1 MYCAPRWAGK
11 RGAVESASP
20 FLWRSIVLNF
30 EHSLIKIVR
39 KSIICVTILLISHNP
54 VYSADSSGELAKELI
69 RLRSEVEQKNSEV
82 ENRKQEMKARAK
94 TLAIQK
100 AELEASI
107 QKEQMRVKQLE
118 QTLSKKKSV
127 VVTADADSSVLKK
140 PVNDAIDSL
149 KALITEQIPFKTSE
163 RLKEL
168 EDLKNGTES
177 GQISPYS
184 AVARLWSFIEDEL
197 RLTRE
202 NGIFRQTVTV
212 DGKDVLADVARIG
225 TVMMFYKTSDG
236 KTGFVRKNGKSFEY
250 IPFISKDQTEQVLVL
265 FDQLKKQIRTGYF
278 EIPNALC
285 PAGGGK

>member
-1 MYCAPRWAGK
+1 M
-11 RGAVESASP
+11 
-20 FLWRSIVLNF
+20 
-30 EHSLIKIVR
+30 
-39 KSIICVTILLISHNP
+39 SHNP
-54 VYSADSSGELAKELI
+54 VFSADSSGTLAKELI

-82 ENRKQEMKARAK
+82 ENKKQEMKARAK

-107 QKEQMRVKQLE
+107 SKEQMRVKQLE
-118 QTLSKKKSV
+118 QSLSKKRSV
-127 VVTADADSSVLKK
+127 VASSDTDSSVLKK
-140 PVNDAIDSL
+140 PVIDAIVSL
-149 KALITEQIPFKTSE
+149 RSLIAEQIPFKTSE

-168 EDLKNGTES
+168 EDLKNGMES

-184 AVARLWSFIEDEL
+184 AVARLWSFVEDEL
-197 RLTRE
+197 RITRE

-212 DGKDVLADVARIG
+212 EGKDMLADVARIG

-236 KTGFVRKNGKSFEY
+236 KTGYVKKNGTSFEY
-250 IPFISKDQTEQVLVL
+250 VPYSLKSQTEQVLVL

-285 PAGGGK
+285 PVGGAK

>member
-1 MYCAPRWAGK
+1 MLK
-11 RGAVESASP
+11 
-20 FLWRSIVLNF
+20 F
-30 EHSLIKIVR
+30 EYSLIKIVG
-39 KSIICVTILLISHNP
+39 KSIVCVTILLISQST
-54 VYSADSSGELAKELI
+54 VFSADSSGQLAKELI
-69 RLRSEVEQKNSEV
+69 RLRSEVEQKNSDV
-82 ENRKQEMKARAK
+82 ENKKQEIKARAK

-107 QKEQMRVKQLE
+107 SKEQMRVKQLE
-118 QTLSKKKSV
+118 QTLSKKKAV
-127 VVTADADSSVLKK
+127 VANSDTDSSVLKK
-140 PVNDAIDSL
+140 PVMDAIDSL
-149 KALITEQIPFKTSE
+149 KALISVQIPFKTPE

-168 EDLKNGTES
+168 EELKNGTES

-197 RLTRE
+197 RITRE

-212 DGKDVLADVARIG
+212 EGKDILADVARIG

-236 KTGFVRKNGKSFEY
+236 KTGYVKKNGKSFDY
-250 IPFISKDQTEQVLVL
+250 VPFISKEQTEQVLIL

-285 PAGGGK
+285 PAGGAK